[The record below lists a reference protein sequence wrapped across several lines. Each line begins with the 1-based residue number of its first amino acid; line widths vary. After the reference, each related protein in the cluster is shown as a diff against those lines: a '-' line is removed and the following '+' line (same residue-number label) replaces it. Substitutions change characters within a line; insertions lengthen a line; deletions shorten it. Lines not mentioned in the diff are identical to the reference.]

1 MEQNNQQQ
9 QFQCSGD
16 CMKCNPMQR
25 QYCAAQW
32 SLNSMRML
40 AAMQQSLT
48 AMQGTVDGL
57 RAKLDAIQGSEAS
70 LFDPTKSDA
79 APQTAARTSDQP
91 EGSAEAEIPF
101 DGKA

>member
-16 CMKCNPMQR
+16 CMKCNPLQR

-40 AAMQQSLT
+40 AAMQQSLA
-48 AMQGTVDGL
+48 AMQGTVDEM
-57 RAKLDAIQGSEAS
+57 RAKLDAIQGSESS
-70 LFDPTKSDA
+70 LFDPTKNDA
-79 APQTAARTSDQP
+79 PPQPAAETSDQP

>member
-1 MEQNNQQQ
+1 MLRHYRSPKNRKTMEQNNQQQ

-16 CMKCNPMQR
+16 CMKCNPLQR

-40 AAMQQSLT
+40 AAMQQSLA
-48 AMQGTVDGL
+48 AMQGTVDEM

-70 LFDPTKSDA
+70 LFDPTKN
-79 APQTAARTSDQP
+79 
-91 EGSAEAEIPF
+91 EATEVEIPF
-101 DGKA
+101 DGKG